1 MSFYKNYK
9 GGERFVIDCLPHTF
23 EGLAQEGIEWLGK
36 TADIGRDASDGKRRN
51 VLETATRIGRV
62 GRFVQQVA
70 VVNVLRD
77 ALQEREWFTKCCW
90 HCYFT
95 QLLLKFI
102 NYTTLK
108 PYLLNQNLKLN
119 IFNYNFI
126 QILLIVLLNQY
137 FLLKFGYCHLTY

>member
-1 MSFYKNYK
+1 MWGKL
-9 GGERFVIDCLPHTF
+9 VIDCLPNTF

-36 TADIGRDASDGKRRN
+36 TPDIGRDASDGKRRN

-70 VVNVLRD
+70 VVDVLGD
-77 ALQEREWFTKCCW
+77 ALQEREWFTKGCW

-108 PYLLNQNLKLN
+108 SYLLN
-119 IFNYNFI
+119 
-126 QILLIVLLNQY
+126 
-137 FLLKFGYCHLTY
+137 